1 MKFSRRSFLYGAGA
15 IAASPILSAQQQQA
29 GPGGFQPRPTPAVEL
44 PGLSARSIVGL
55 ANGED
60 RRRNVYESLLMIED
74 QILPI
79 LKTKKYVVIKPNMV
93 STVNQL
99 AATHADALRGMLDF
113 LAPRFKGPVVIAE
126 SSAGRTDDGF
136 NNFKYTALPAEYKSS
151 AMQLIDLNDEGK
163 YEVIPILDANLHPI
177 PVRLAARLLDPEAYV
192 ICAGCMKT
200 HNVVVATLSVK
211 NMCLGAPL
219 KSGPKASNRFNDKRH
234 YHGGVRQTHYG
245 IFLTAQRMKP
255 FWGATVIDGFE
266 GMEGNGPGSGQP
278 VASRIAIASTDYIA
292 ADRVGVEAMGINPEW
307 LGYLNFC
314 SKYGIGQYDLARID
328 VRGAKIA
335 DVVKKYQLHG
345 DLDRELQ
352 WMGPLTELPP
362 RLG

>member
-1 MKFSRRSFLYGAGA
+1 
-15 IAASPILSAQQQQA
+15 
-29 GPGGFQPRPTPAVEL
+29 
-44 PGLSARSIVGL
+44 
-55 ANGED
+55 
-60 RRRNVYESLLMIED
+60 MIED

-219 KSGPKASNRFNDKRH
+219 KSGPKATQQ
-234 YHGGVRQTHYG
+234 VQ
-245 IFLTAQRMKP
+245 
-255 FWGATVIDGFE
+255 
-266 GMEGNGPGSGQP
+266 
-278 VASRIAIASTDYIA
+278 
-292 ADRVGVEAMGINPEW
+292 
-307 LGYLNFC
+307 
-314 SKYGIGQYDLARID
+314 
-328 VRGAKIA
+328 
-335 DVVKKYQLHG
+335 
-345 DLDRELQ
+345 
-352 WMGPLTELPP
+352 
-362 RLG
+362 